1 MGLIIG
7 IIALI
12 IGLSLFGGLLGVLK
26 ESELGKVFLFAMFI
40 IIVCI
45 IFGGFVPFAELI
57 IKIAGFIVVALIVWF
72 GAKMIF
78 G

>member
-12 IGLSLFGGLLGVLK
+12 IGLILLGAIR
-26 ESELGKVFLFAMFI
+26 ESALGQVFLFAIFMI
-40 IIVCI
+40 IICS
-45 IFGGFVPFAELI
+45 IFGEFIPFGDLI
-57 IKIAGFIVVALIVWF
+57 IKLSGFVVVALIVWF
-72 GAKMIF
+72 GAMIIF